1 MTPPSHGRYAREFLA
16 GWGTMDF
23 NGHMANT
30 AYLDLAADVRMAFF
44 AEHGFPP
51 CEFRRL
57 AIGPVMQKDEL
68 EYFRE
73 VGLYDTV
80 TVTYATLAMSA
91 DGARF
96 VVENEIWSAARRAG
110 GHGTL
115 DGRLARPAGAEA
127 RRSAA
132 GPAGGLRGGPA
143 RAGTLSSCLLHMEA
157 PRNRNL
163 NDARRRASRLAH
175 PTGCGAEPAG
185 SYTMRAGRGAGSSR
199 SRRMSNCDPSTP
211 EG

>member
-1 MTPPSHGRYAREFLA
+1 MTATRSDRYVKEFLA

-51 CEFRRL
+51 SEFRRL
-57 AIGPVMQKDEL
+57 GFGPVIQKDEL

-80 TVTYATLAMSA
+80 TVTHALLAMTR

-96 VVENEIWSAARRAG
+96 IIENEIWLADARAARVRSTG
-110 GHGTL
+110 GWL
-115 DGRLARPAGAEA
+115 DLQMRKLVTPPDALLAAL
-127 RRSAA
+127 AA
-132 GPAGGLRGGPA
+132 
-143 RAGTLSSCLLHMEA
+143 A
-157 PRNRNL
+157 PRATGFVELQVR
-163 NDARRRASRLAH
+163 DHDRR
-175 PTGCGAEPAG
+175 
-185 SYTMRAGRGAGSSR
+185 
-199 SRRMSNCDPSTP
+199 
-211 EG
+211 